1 MLPTPLLVLHT
12 LFYQPPSLLFET
24 EGFISCTKGFTVL
37 VAFSCGF
44 RVLHFCL
51 VGHGLRRVQALY
63 WWRFG
68 LLCILIPEYMYN
80 ISSLFRDRK
89 WLMSSTAFEGGA
101 SVGWEGIP
109 GRYGEAGKYINTG

>member
-1 MLPTPLLVLHT
+1 MVFVCYISALSVTD
-12 LFYQPPSLLFET
+12 S
-24 EGFISCTKGFTVL
+24 EG
-37 VAFSCGF
+37 
-44 RVLHFCL
+44 
-51 VGHGLRRVQALY
+51 QALHG
-63 WWRFG
+63 WRFS